1 MHVCECPHQC
11 DTLGNISGSIESLR
25 RSNVLVM
32 MFAFPLVPW
41 PFIGIAF
48 YYHYERAWPGDMERD
63 ALQPLL

>member
-1 MHVCECPHQC
+1 MCVNVHINVILWE
-11 DTLGNISGSIESLR
+11 TSLRSIESLR
-25 RSNVLVM
+25 RSDVLVM

-63 ALQPLL
+63 ASQPLL